1 MIVWLVG
8 EFPEI
13 DAEGIEFVR
22 KNSIPAPASNDRE
35 PETIIFRQDHPGTWP
50 RETVETWRRRFP
62 LARLCIAHGN
72 WSEGEMRTGQP
83 LPGVERIR
91 LIELPAWLE
100 TLADQ
105 SRLPATASIAE
116 QIEAASIPSQIAE
129 RLAGIRTAIV
139 ASVYE
144 TREALTSLVGSLG
157 LALPPEGESIEL
169 VLWSD
174 GDLHLQQGQASLAKT
189 RDQFPSAAIVA
200 MVHFPRPQEVEL
212 AKSYGVA
219 EMVALPVLAR
229 NLAGAIVRA
238 LDNSR

>member
-1 MIVWLVG
+1 MIAWLVG

-35 PETIIFRQDHPGTWP
+35 PETIIFRQDHPGTWS
-50 RETVETWRRRFP
+50 RETIETWRKQFP
-62 LARLCIAHGN
+62 LARLCVAYGN

-105 SRLPATASIAE
+105 SRLPATASITE

-212 AKSYGVA
+212 AESYGVA
-219 EMVALPVLAR
+219 EVVALPVLAR